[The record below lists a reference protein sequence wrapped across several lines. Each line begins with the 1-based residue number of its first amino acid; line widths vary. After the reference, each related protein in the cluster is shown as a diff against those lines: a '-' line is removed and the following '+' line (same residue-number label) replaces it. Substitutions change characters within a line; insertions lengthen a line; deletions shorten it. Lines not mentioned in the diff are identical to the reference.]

1 VAMGM
6 HQAIPAWFEA
16 AFSMTSISFLPSNK
30 LLQSRVGPGAADMR
44 RLYFSSATWQVKN
57 A

>member
-1 VAMGM
+1 MARIMR
-6 HQAIPAWFEA
+6 QALPAWFDA

-30 LLQSRVGPGAADMR
+30 PLQSRVEPGAAAMR
-44 RLYFSSATWQVKN
+44 LLYFSSATWQVKN